1 MSNAGMSKNHE
12 LRPRSPQSSAR
23 GGSISSATTRSVGA
37 ISIQP
42 AENFAALLERH
53 RQCVKQAA
61 NEMSQQEEKRA
72 VRFERA
78 QTAAERAMLEKRF
91 AMERDQDQVK
101 LQRITKD
108 YDLVRQAV
116 ARGDLPSA
124 LVEARKELGKK
135 PVLGK
140 LDLEHNRFVG
150 DGTTADVVQFESGIK
165 MFERTDRKFQLKQQP
180 KFDPYPVQKNIQ
192 LLKQKKDILHQLI
205 SVQTKEMRAR
215 AAEGATATYAPASS
229 RAWKDTSSVFSD
241 ATTSS
246 RASWA
251 TFASSSSSSARGG
264 LRPGRRPPAVPRLK
278 LN

>member
-1 MSNAGMSKNHE
+1 M
-12 LRPRSPQSSAR
+12 
-23 GGSISSATTRSVGA
+23 
-37 ISIQP
+37 
-42 AENFAALLERH
+42 
-53 RQCVKQAA
+53 
-61 NEMSQQEEKRA
+61 
-72 VRFERA
+72 RFERA

-116 ARGDLPSA
+116 ARGDLPPA

-135 PVLGK
+135 PILGK
-140 LDLEHNRFVG
+140 LDLEHSRFVG

-180 KFDPYPVQKNIQ
+180 KFDPFPVQKNTQ
-192 LLKQKKDILHQLI
+192 LLKQKRDILRQLI
-205 SVQTKEMRAR
+205 SVQTKEMQAR
-215 AAEGATATYAPASS
+215 VAEGATFAPASS

-251 TFASSSSSSARGG
+251 TFSSARGG
-264 LRPGRRPPAVPRLK
+264 PGPAKRPAVVPRLK